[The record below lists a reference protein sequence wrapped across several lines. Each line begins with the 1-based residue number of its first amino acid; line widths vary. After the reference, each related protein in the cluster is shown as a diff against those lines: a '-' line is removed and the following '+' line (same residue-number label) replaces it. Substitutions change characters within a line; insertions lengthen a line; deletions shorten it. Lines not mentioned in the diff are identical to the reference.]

1 MSAIADGNVFAS
13 THCTAADASA
23 ILAAVGVHYSIFTA
37 DRDIG
42 AAFAITSADACT
54 LTSTGAV
61 RLPAAVGRDIA
72 AGDFDVSSAA
82 VKTATNASRTAVSC
96 FVVVASA
103 GRCDSTASNLNVTA
117 AVVFCSSNTC
127 TLCAAS
133 RRQRAFFASIILNGQ
148 CTLRVAVVLLDACV
162 VSAALQLVL
171 AVQLQPDVAVA
182 FYLEGGVFVRLDAD
196 VLEGHVRGLPPPPDL
211 IVTVFFSDLPVM
223 TVSVSRTV
231 SLSP

>member
-1 MSAIADGNVFAS
+1 M
-13 THCTAADASA
+13 
-23 ILAAVGVHYSIFTA
+23 
-37 DRDIG
+37 
-42 AAFAITSADACT
+42 
-54 LTSTGAV
+54 
-61 RLPAAVGRDIA
+61 
-72 AGDFDVSSAA
+72 
-82 VKTATNASRTAVSC
+82 
-96 FVVVASA
+96 
-103 GRCDSTASNLNVTA
+103 
-117 AVVFCSSNTC
+117 
-127 TLCAAS
+127 CAAS

-196 VLEGHVRGLPPPPDL
+196 VLEGPVRGLPPPPPDL

>member
-96 FVVVASA
+96 FVCCCSA
-103 GRCDSTASNLNVTA
+103 GRCDRYRPGNLNVTA
-117 AVVFCSSNTC
+117 AVVFW
-127 TLCAAS
+127 LLQYLHLV
-133 RRQRAFFASIILNGQ
+133 RRQSP
-148 CTLRVAVVLLDACV
+148 
-162 VSAALQLVL
+162 S
-171 AVQLQPDVAVA
+171 
-182 FYLEGGVFVRLDAD
+182 E
-196 VLEGHVRGLPPPPDL
+196 
-211 IVTVFFSDLPVM
+211 
-223 TVSVSRTV
+223 
-231 SLSP
+231 SLFRQYHP

>member
-1 MSAIADGNVFAS
+1 MDSAELLLRKDEALPLPGQISG
-13 THCTAADASA
+13 
-23 ILAAVGVHYSIFTA
+23 ILRERIVSGEYAPGKRLGS
-37 DRDIG
+37 
-42 AAFAITSADACT
+42 
-54 LTSTGAV
+54 V
-61 RLPAAVGRDIA
+61 RQF

>member
-61 RLPAAVGRDIA
+61 RLPAAVGCDIA

-103 GRCDSTASNLNVTA
+103 GRCDSTTGDGNIAAAAARTA
-117 AVVFCSSNTC
+117 ADAS
-127 TLCAAS
+127 TLCAAG
-133 RRQRAFFASIILNGQ
+133 RRQGATGTVVILNGQ

-162 VSAALQLVL
+162 VSAALQLIVS
-171 AVQLQPDVAVA
+171 VQLQPHVAVA
-182 FYLEGGVFVRLDAD
+182 LYLEGGVFVRLDAD
-196 VLEGHVRGLPPPPDL
+196 VLEGHVRGLPPPR
-211 IVTVFFSDLPVM
+211 FAS
-223 TVSVSRTV
+223 
-231 SLSP
+231 